1 MDEDLSV
8 FQFTLSEEEMA
19 VLSGISSAPSQH
31 SAPQLAT
38 AATRASSLSPVL
50 PQPAST
56 FYVSLNGSDG
66 NTGGK
71 ADPFA
76 SLSKCVSAATEGAR
90 CMFVGGGRFEVS
102 ETVELPRG
110 ITLAGD
116 AGDDGK
122 GGAAGLPVLDGSSR
136 LNTTWTRSKTSSC
149 LYISSPLNEPVA
161 QLWTNNA
168 KVRLYGEREEK
179 NTVRGEAIIQE
190 IQHTGGNERYGS

>member
-1 MDEDLSV
+1 
-8 FQFTLSEEEMA
+8 
-19 VLSGISSAPSQH
+19 
-31 SAPQLAT
+31 
-38 AATRASSLSPVL
+38 
-50 PQPAST
+50 
-56 FYVSLNGSDG
+56 
-66 NTGGK
+66 
-71 ADPFA
+71 
-76 SLSKCVSAATEGAR
+76 
-90 CMFVGGGRFEVS
+90 MFVGGGRFEVS

-122 GGAAGLPVLDGSSR
+122 GGAAGLPVLDGSTR
-136 LNTTWTRSKTSSC
+136 LNTTWTRSKTASC

-179 NTVRGEAIIQE
+179 NTVRGEAIIQK